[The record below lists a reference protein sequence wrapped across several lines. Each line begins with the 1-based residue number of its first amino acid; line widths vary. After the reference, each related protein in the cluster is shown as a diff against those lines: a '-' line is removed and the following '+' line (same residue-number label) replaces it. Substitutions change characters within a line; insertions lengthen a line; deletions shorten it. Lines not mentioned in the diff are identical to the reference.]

1 MSNYNKLLNNLE
13 ALKLEKFRSYLPNYL
28 EEITKKE
35 IPFTEALLEL
45 TEKELDFRNE
55 RASKIQIS
63 VSAFPFEKTLK
74 DFDFDFQPSI
84 NKTQLLDL
92 ESLRFIEN
100 KENILFFG
108 TSGVGKTHLAVALG
122 IAAAKKRYPTYF
134 ISCHDLIMQLNKA
147 HAENRLETKLKHFSK
162 YKLLIIDEIGYLP
175 IDKQG
180 ANLLFQLINK
190 RYEKNSTIIT
200 TNQPFS
206 KWGEVFSD
214 VTLANAILD
223 RLIHHSSIIK
233 ITGPSYRLKGKVDL
247 LESKKSSNN

>member
-1 MSNYNKLLNNLE
+1 
-13 ALKLEKFRSYLPNYL
+13 
-28 EEITKKE
+28 
-35 IPFTEALLEL
+35 
-45 TEKELDFRNE
+45 
-55 RASKIQIS
+55 
-63 VSAFPFEKTLK
+63 
-74 DFDFDFQPSI
+74 
-84 NKTQLLDL
+84 
-92 ESLRFIEN
+92 
-100 KENILFFG
+100 
-108 TSGVGKTHLAVALG
+108 
-122 IAAAKKRYPTYF
+122 
-134 ISCHDLIMQLNKA
+134 MQLNKA

-206 KWGEVFSD
+206 KWSEVFSD

-233 ITGPSYRLKGKVDL
+233 ITGPSYRLKGKMDL